1 MRNEEWN
8 GMLRAGLI
16 AALVA
21 GVAGC
26 GQKDVPDAFG
36 NVEAEE
42 VVVGAQAAGQLQQFV
57 PEEGSVL
64 AAGATVAVIDTVPL
78 VLQLRQY
85 QSQRAA
91 NASHQTEVGQQ
102 MDVLEVQRDIAQRNY
117 ERTKRL
123 LAEQGATAQ
132 QMDQAEREYK
142 TLLGQIEAT
151 RTQQQTAGHDVNS
164 TDARMAQ
171 IRDQIQRSRV
181 TNPVAGTVLATYV
194 RAGEVVQNGQPLYK
208 IASLDTLNLRAYVTE
223 PQLAGIKLGQSAQ
236 VSIDAGKGEHHQL
249 TGTVSWVASE
259 AQFTPTP
266 IQTREERANLVY
278 AVKIR
283 VANPNGLLK
292 IGMPADVRFGPAAA
306 QP

>member
-1 MRNEEWN
+1 MRNEAWN
-8 GMLRAGLI
+8 RILRGSAVTALAAGL
-16 AALVA
+16 
-21 GVAGC
+21 AGC
-26 GQKDVPDAFG
+26 SKAQVPDAYG

-42 VVVGAQAAGQLQQFV
+42 VVVGAQAGGQLLQFV

-64 AAGATVAVIDTVPL
+64 TAGATVAVIDTVPL

-102 MDVLEVQRDIAQRNY
+102 MD
-117 ERTKRL
+117 
-123 LAEQGATAQ
+123 
-132 QMDQAEREYK
+132 QAERDYK
-142 TLLGQIEAT
+142 TLLAQIEAT
-151 RTQQQTAGHDVNS
+151 RTQQQTAGHDVNA

-181 TNPVAGTVLATYV
+181 TNPQAGTVLATYV

-208 IASLDTLNLRAYVTE
+208 IASLDTLSLRAYVTE
-223 PQLAGIKLGQSAQ
+223 PQLSGVKLGQSAE
-236 VSIDAGKGEHHQL
+236 VTIDAGNGKHHQL

-283 VANPNGLLK
+283 VANPDGLLK
-292 IGMPADVRFGPAAA
+292 IGMPADVRFGAAA
-306 QP
+306 ARP

>member
-1 MRNEEWN
+1 MRNEAWN
-8 GMLRAGLI
+8 RILRGSAVTALAAGL
-16 AALVA
+16 
-21 GVAGC
+21 AGC
-26 GQKDVPDAFG
+26 SKAQVPDAYG

-42 VVVGAQAAGQLQQFV
+42 VVVGAQAGGQLLQFV

-64 AAGATVAVIDTVPL
+64 TAGATVAVIDTVPL

-102 MDVLEVQRDIAQRNY
+102 MDVLAVQRDIAQRNY
-117 ERTKRL
+117 ERTQRL
-123 LAEQGATAQ
+123 LADQGATAQ
-132 QMDQAEREYK
+132 QMDQAERDYK
-142 TLLGQIEAT
+142 TLLAQIEAT
-151 RTQQQTAGHDVNS
+151 RTQQQTAGHDVNA

-181 TNPVAGTVLATYV
+181 TNPQAGTVLATYV

-208 IASLDTLNLRAYVTE
+208 IASLDTLSLRAYVTE
-223 PQLAGIKLGQSAQ
+223 PQLSGVKLGQSAE
-236 VSIDAGKGEHHQL
+236 VTIDAGNGKHHQL

-283 VANPNGLLK
+283 VANPDGLLK
-292 IGMPADVRFGPAAA
+292 IGMPADVRFGAAA
-306 QP
+306 ARP